1 MRKTSGNSGYLSTR
15 PDSEAHGFGLKNV
28 QECAEKYDSVLTI
41 EDDGSFFAASVIL
54 YMDIESL
61 LIKRPK

>member
-1 MRKTSGNSGYLSTR
+1 MLFRS
-15 PDSEAHGFGLKNV
+15 KNV